1 MSIFGLVPGD
11 SADQIVCG
19 VAALLCSADS
29 PRTIWQTKGASLAV
43 CNGSALGRFD
53 RYSLLLDGRID
64 NCDELSEKLDL
75 QTESPADLL
84 LHAYLR
90 WRDDFPKHLL
100 GDYAFALWDGMDH
113 RLLLGRD
120 PAGCRPLHYSF
131 RGTEF
136 LFGSEARALLAMPGM
151 RMVPDEEKVAAWLA
165 LVANRNSMTFFQGIS
180 TVQQGCTVLF
190 ERDRVTERRF
200 WEPQT
205 IPLLHLADP
214 REYAEGLRCV
224 LQQAV
229 RNRLTPGSRIGSH
242 LSGGLDSS
250 SVTTTAATLLEER
263 GERLTAF
270 TAVPDMEVNDTFF
283 PGHFGDERTHA
294 SAVAG
299 RHSNI
304 DHVLISTH
312 AERMF
317 PAMDQ
322 MSSTTERPAL
332 NPMNA
337 IWLNAIN
344 LQAKERGL
352 EVVLNGILGNS
363 TISYAG
369 VRALPMMLRDGRLG
383 GAARLASDYHKHG
396 QSWLFT
402 ANLAFRPLLPRVFG
416 RLGDLLRGKPF
427 DLAADATGARH
438 EFLRAYGHRPLDF
451 PVIAHKVDG
460 KELRICMMEGPDM
473 GMYMAATKRLY
484 GIEEGNPTAD
494 RRVVEFC
501 LSIPEEQ
508 FCSGGIPRSLIRE
521 AMAGRVPDTV
531 LKERRKGLQASD
543 SFPLLTAERH
553 EIIKELDGMQQSKL
567 LSRALDLPAL
577 NELAARWP
585 AQPANSREWFKYCV
599 RLTRALSIGR
609 FVRRMEEGTIF
620 SRQEANP
627 ELYNAANFQ

>member
-1 MSIFGLVPGD
+1 MCILGLVPGG
-11 SADQIVCG
+11 SADQIGCG
-19 VAALLCSADS
+19 VAALLYSADS
-29 PRTIWQTKGASLAV
+29 PRTIWPTEGACLAV
-43 CNGSALGRFD
+43 CNGSAFGRFD
-53 RYSLLLDGRID
+53 HYSLLLDGRID
-64 NCDELSEKLDL
+64 NCAELSEKLDI

-84 LHAYLR
+84 LYAYRR
-90 WRDDFPKHLL
+90 WRDDFPNHLL
-100 GDYAFALWDGMDH
+100 GDYAFALWDGLER

-120 PAGCRPLHYSF
+120 PAGCRPLHYGF
-131 RGTEF
+131 RGSEF

-165 LVANRNSMTFFQGIS
+165 FVANRNSMTFFQGIS

-190 ERDRVTERRF
+190 ERGRVTARPF
-200 WEPQT
+200 WDPRK
-205 IPLLHLADP
+205 IPPLHLADH

-229 RNRLTPGSRIGSH
+229 LDRLAPGKKIGSH

-250 SVTTTAATLLEER
+250 SVTTVAAALLEER

-270 TAVPDMEVNDTFF
+270 TAIPAMEVDDAFF
-283 PGHFGDERTHA
+283 LGRFGDEQSHA
-294 SAVAG
+294 SAVVG
-299 RHSNI
+299 LHRNI
-304 DHVLISTH
+304 DHVLISNH

-317 PAMDQ
+317 PAMDR
-322 MSSTTERPAL
+322 MNTTTERPAL

-337 IWLNAIN
+337 IWLDAIN
-344 LQAKERGL
+344 LQAKQRGL

-369 VRALPMMLRDGRLG
+369 VRALPMMLRGGRLDE
-383 GAARLASDYHKHG
+383 AARLAHDYHKHG

-402 ANLAFRPLLPRVFG
+402 ANLAFRPLLPSVFG

-427 DLAADATGARH
+427 NLAADATGARR
-438 EFLRAYGHRPLDF
+438 EFLRAHGHRPLDF

-473 GMYMAATKRLY
+473 GMYGAAAKRLY

-508 FCSGGIPRSLIRE
+508 FCRGGIPRSLIRE
-521 AMAGRVPDTV
+521 AMAGRVPDAV

-543 SFPLLTAERH
+543 FFPLLTTERH
-553 EIIKELDGMQQSKL
+553 EIIKELEGMQQSEL

-585 AQPANSREWFKYCV
+585 AQPANSREWFNYCV
-599 RLTRALSIGR
+599 RLTRAISIGR
-609 FVRRMEEGTIF
+609 FVRRMEERTIF

-627 ELYNAANFQ
+627 EPYTAANFQ